1 MLLLSALVAVGGTP
15 AHADSPAPPPE
26 YAALYSELSQKLNEF
41 ETQLDAEWDGGSG
54 TGRFAAT
61 LSSANGN
68 KSAGLLHP
76 YNWARMI
83 EQLDAYESMGVE
95 LVKLDMEYPVLT
107 PAFHSFLA
115 ANPPVYYSNY
125 GYTSQDFIGTPT
137 SFYNRLMDE
146 IRARGFGIWIEHSTL
161 FASYSPTPPVA
172 YFADMRTAG
181 IAATRARYE
190 LERSAEAEL
199 IVSELAPDYF
209 TILEEP
215 ATQNDNFGYF
225 PGPIP
230 LYDEDGWQDFVQQ
243 TGQGINS
250 ALPGSTTLLG
260 AGSGTWDGRGYI
272 ERFAA
277 LPELDFIDFHIYPIE
292 TPYEDFYQNALD
304 WADYVHSVA
313 PEKLL
318 TIGETW
324 LYKAS
329 EAEIVSGLPYD
340 DILSRDVYSFW
351 EPLDRQFH
359 EIIYKLIHHKGFVA
373 AMPFWANYYFA
384 YLDYGDPELEGLDNI
399 ELLSLAGQRAIPNIA
414 SVTLNGTGAKF
425 QEIIARPPDADGDGM
440 PDSQDDS
447 DSDGDALT
455 DKTEFYCG
463 SPARDAS
470 RRPERTDGA
479 FAGTD
484 DDGDFSID
492 ELLPIAASA
501 YDCDGDGYTGTAE
514 DNVFLASSHGDQDPC
529 GTTAWPADFV
539 SGGVPVST
547 DRLTIGD
554 LASFLA
560 PIRHLNTSPPPG
572 APDLRW
578 DIVPG
583 AGVFGERINI
593 SDLASLVVI
602 SPPMLGGARAFNGG
616 VCPWP

>member
-1 MLLLSALVAVGGTP
+1 
-15 AHADSPAPPPE
+15 
-26 YAALYSELSQKLNEF
+26 
-41 ETQLDAEWDGGSG
+41 
-54 TGRFAAT
+54 
-61 LSSANGN
+61 
-68 KSAGLLHP
+68 
-76 YNWARMI
+76 
-83 EQLDAYESMGVE
+83 
-95 LVKLDMEYPVLT
+95 
-107 PAFHSFLA
+107 
-115 ANPPVYYSNY
+115 
-125 GYTSQDFIGTPT
+125 
-137 SFYNRLMDE
+137 
-146 IRARGFGIWIEHSTL
+146 
-161 FASYSPTPPVA
+161 
-172 YFADMRTAG
+172 
-181 IAATRARYE
+181 
-190 LERSAEAEL
+190 
-199 IVSELAPDYF
+199 
-209 TILEEP
+209 
-215 ATQNDNFGYF
+215 
-225 PGPIP
+225 
-230 LYDEDGWQDFVQQ
+230 
-243 TGQGINS
+243 
-250 ALPGSTTLLG
+250 
-260 AGSGTWDGRGYI
+260 
-272 ERFAA
+272 
-277 LPELDFIDFHIYPIE
+277 
-292 TPYEDFYQNALD
+292 
-304 WADYVHSVA
+304 
-313 PEKLL
+313 
-318 TIGETW
+318 
-324 LYKAS
+324 
-329 EAEIVSGLPYD
+329 
-340 DILSRDVYSFW
+340 
-351 EPLDRQFH
+351 
-359 EIIYKLIHHKGFVA
+359 
-373 AMPFWANYYFA
+373 MPFWANYYFA

-399 ELLSLAGQRAIPNIA
+399 ELLSRAGQRAIPNIA

-492 ELLPIAASA
+492 ELLPIAAST